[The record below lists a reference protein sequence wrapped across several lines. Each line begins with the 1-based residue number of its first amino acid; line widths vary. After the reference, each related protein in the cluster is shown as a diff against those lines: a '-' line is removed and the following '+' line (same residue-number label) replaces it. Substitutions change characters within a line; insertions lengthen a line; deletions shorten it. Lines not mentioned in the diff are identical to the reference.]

1 MFVMRLHV
9 TVSFISSLVLYKEGK
24 SCRFVMAWVD
34 CAFKENVL
42 EVYVQSQALNVTVT
56 CGCVYIS
63 VLVTP
68 RAVTI
73 VSFEQA
79 C

>member
-1 MFVMRLHV
+1 MSRCLFVRLHV

-34 CAFKENVL
+34 CAFKEN
-42 EVYVQSQALNVTVT
+42 EVNVQSQALNVTLRAAVFI
-56 CGCVYIS
+56 Y
-63 VLVTP
+63 LVTP